1 VQLALQQI
9 INALSLGSIYALIA
23 LGVAMVFSILRLA
36 NFAHGEMM
44 TTSGFTLYIM
54 LSSGWHWSLAA
65 VSAIVAAVAVGV
77 ALERIAYR
85 RLRRAQPLTLLITS
99 FGVSVAMQG
108 LFLLSFGARPKGIDL
123 PGFVDAGFK
132 VGTLR
137 IQWLDVTI
145 VATTALILYGLSLF
159 LRRTVIGLSLRAAAD
174 DFRTTRLMGIRA
186 NAIVVGTF
194 ALSGGLAGIAALFYF
209 ATVPNVVPTSGF
221 EPMLKGFIACVIGG
235 FGSLPAAV
243 VGGFFLAAVEVG
255 CESLL
260 STSLNP
266 YLDAIVFG
274 IAIVILRWRPGGLFG
289 VALTEDQRV

>member
-44 TTSGFTLYIM
+44 TTSGFTLYIT